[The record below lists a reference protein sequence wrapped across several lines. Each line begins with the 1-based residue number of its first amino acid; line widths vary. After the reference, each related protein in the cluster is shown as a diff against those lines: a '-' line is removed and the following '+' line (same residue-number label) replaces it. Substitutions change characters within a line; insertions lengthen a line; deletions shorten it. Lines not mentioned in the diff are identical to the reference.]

1 MDVLFDAQTSGGLLI
16 SVPKGKAEIL
26 CTKLK
31 ERGAL
36 TYDVVG
42 EVHQRGRCFY
52 HCYAM
57 KSRSMK
63 LSILIFTVSCLIIV
77 SFVIRLVF
85 HKDTITAMGGM
96 NAVIDEDTFTH
107 QRKRMVKEQIAYRGI
122 TDKGV
127 LVAMETVPRHLFI
140 PEENRSYS
148 YYDQPVPIGFGQ
160 TISQPYIVA
169 FMTELLKLEK
179 GDVVLEVGTGSGYQA
194 AILAKLIKQVYTI
207 EIIEELGKETFK
219 RLKTMGYDN
228 VEVKIGDGYKG
239 WPEHAPF
246 DAIIVTAAAE
256 HVPQPLIDQ
265 LKPGGRLIIP
275 VGGVYEAAGP
285 DVNYKRRLFKGC
297 ERVHYSRPICS
308 THKKINENLIGGNE

>member
-1 MDVLFDAQTSGGLLI
+1 
-16 SVPKGKAEIL
+16 
-26 CTKLK
+26 
-31 ERGAL
+31 
-36 TYDVVG
+36 
-42 EVHQRGRCFY
+42 
-52 HCYAM
+52 
-57 KSRSMK
+57 
-63 LSILIFTVSCLIIV
+63 
-77 SFVIRLVF
+77 
-85 HKDTITAMGGM
+85 
-96 NAVIDEDTFTH
+96 
-107 QRKRMVKEQIAYRGI
+107 
-122 TDKGV
+122 
-127 LVAMETVPRHLFI
+127 METVPRHLFV

-219 RLKTMGYDN
+219 RLKTMGYNN
-228 VEVKIGDGYKG
+228 VEVKVGDGYKG

-265 LKPGGRLIIP
+265 LKPSGRLVIP
-275 VGGVYEAAGP
+275 VGGVYEVQDLMLITKDASSK
-285 DVNYKRRLFKGC
+285 V
-297 ERVHYSRPICS
+297 V
-308 THKKINENLIGGNE
+308 KKSIIPVRFVPLIRK